1 MSYSPRKV
9 YTKKQP
15 PMAVAKAIAK
25 ARAGE
30 VRSSYSLFWI
40 LRLRSARP
48 VVWVGVAAILGGG
61 GGGGWGEGGGSVVRL
76 VAASSALNRSPLRR
90 G

>member
-1 MSYSPRKV
+1 
-9 YTKKQP
+9 
-15 PMAVAKAIAK
+15 MAVAKAIAK